1 MNLLYIKTLIQKMLI
16 EYLNKIRKSRFWTR
30 NKNKQTRSK
39 ISLKVLKISLNKT
52 GEKLEKIF
60 WQN

>member
-16 EYLNKIRKSRFWTR
+16 EYLNKIRKSRFQTR
-30 NKNKQTRSK
+30 NKNRQIRSK
-39 ISLKVLKISLNKT
+39 ISLKVLKISFNKT